1 MKIVNIQ
8 YYKSAIGELII
19 GSFEGKLCLMDY
31 RYSKQRNRVDARI
44 QKGLSAEYVIK
55 SDDIIEK
62 TISQIDLY
70 LRAEIKHI
78 DIPLLMVGSDFQK
91 SVWKALLKIPY
102 GSTASYLQIATMIGN
117 PKSVRA
123 VANANGANAISV
135 IIPCH
140 RIIGSDG
147 SLVGYGGGLK
157 LKRRLLEIER
167 APIMEMLDL

>member
-1 MKIVNIQ
+1 MKEINIQ

-31 RYSKQRNRVDARI
+31 RYRKQRNRVDSRI
-44 QKGLSAEYVIK
+44 QKGLAAEYVIK
-55 SDDIIEK
+55 SDGIIEK
-62 TISQIDLY
+62 TITQIDLY

-91 SVWKALLKIPY
+91 SVWKALLEIPY
-102 GSTASYLQIATMIGN
+102 GSTASYMQIANMIGN

-123 VANANGANAISV
+123 VANANGANAIAV

-140 RIIGSDG
+140 RIIGSNG
-147 SLVGYGGGLK
+147 SLVGYAGGLK
-157 LKRRLLEIER
+157 SKRKLLEIER
-167 APIMEMLDL
+167 APIMGMLDL

>member
-1 MKIVNIQ
+1 MKEINIQ
-8 YYKSAIGELII
+8 YYKTAIGELII
-19 GSFEGKLCLMDY
+19 GSFEGELCLMDY
-31 RYSKQRNRVDARI
+31 RYRKQRNRVDTRI

-70 LRAEIKHI
+70 LRAETKHI

-91 SVWKALLKIPY
+91 SVWKALLEIPY
-102 GSTASYLQIATMIGN
+102 GSTASYMQIANMIGN

-123 VANANGANAISV
+123 VANANGANAIAV

-147 SLVGYGGGLK
+147 SLVGYAGGLK
-157 LKRRLLEIER
+157 SKRKLLEIER
-167 APIMEMLDL
+167 APIMGMLDL